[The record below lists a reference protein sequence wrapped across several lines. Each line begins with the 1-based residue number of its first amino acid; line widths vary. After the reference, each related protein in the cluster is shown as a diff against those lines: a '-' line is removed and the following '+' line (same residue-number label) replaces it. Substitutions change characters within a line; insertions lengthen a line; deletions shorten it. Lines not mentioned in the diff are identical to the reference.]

1 MRRDNYKGCRNSRSN
16 CNAIASFAH
25 PTSPAGKRPRVL
37 LVEDDEAVR
46 RMLLGWLEAWG
57 YPVVTAEN
65 GDIAWNILLQD
76 GSPELLIMDW
86 MMPGIDGVELCRK
99 LRKLQSSFYRY
110 ILLITGKNNKE
121 DIACALEAGADDYL
135 AKPFDLLDLR
145 SRLTVATRILSVQD
159 DLIKARD
166 RLRDQAMVDGLT
178 GVWNRSAFL
187 DLFRGE
193 LDRAARTRT
202 MTGLL
207 MLDLDHFKK
216 VNDTHGHAAGDAV
229 LKETATRLKGALR
242 SYDFLGRYGG
252 EEFFIALPNASRNQL
267 CEIAER
273 VRLSVVTEPVRY
285 GNIEIKIGLSIGAV
299 EVMPGQRTALE
310 AIAVAD
316 VGLYHAK
323 NSGRNR
329 TVYCRR
335 SWQELSQSKGS
346 NLAFCQE
353 CQFEHTKQCTISVAE
368 YSPKHSVEMGE
379 PWIIFPST
387 VEVDSRGAIGA

>member
-1 MRRDNYKGCRNSRSN
+1 MRHDNYKGDTSSKYSHKATARL
-16 CNAIASFAH
+16 AH
-25 PTSPAGKRPRVL
+25 PVPPVVKRPRVL

-46 RMLLGWLEAWG
+46 RMLLCWLQAWG
-57 YPVVTAEN
+57 YPAVTAEN
-65 GDIAWNILLQD
+65 GDDAWSILVQD

-99 LRKLQSSFYRY
+99 LRKVQSNFYRY
-110 ILLITGKNNKE
+110 ILLITGKSKKE
-121 DIACALEAGADDYL
+121 DVACALEAGADDYL
-135 AKPFDLLDLR
+135 AKPFDMVDLR

-166 RLRDQAMVDGLT
+166 RLRDQATVDGLT
-178 GVWNRSAFL
+178 GVWNRAAFL

-216 VNDTHGHAAGDAV
+216 INDTYGHAAGDAV
-229 LKETATRLKGALR
+229 LQETAARLKGALR
-242 SYDFLGRYGG
+242 SYDFIGRYGG
-252 EEFFIALPNASRNQL
+252 EEFLITLPSASRNQL

-285 GNIEIKIGLSIGAV
+285 GNIEIKIGLSIGAA
-299 EVMPGQRTALE
+299 EVMPGERTALE

-323 NSGRNR
+323 NTGRNR
-329 TVYCRR
+329 TVYCQR
-335 SWQELSQSKGS
+335 SCQELSQSKDS
-346 NLAFCQE
+346 NLAFCGE
-353 CQFEHTKQCTISVAE
+353 CQSENMKQCIVSVPGHG
-368 YSPKHSVEMGE
+368 PKLSSEEGE
-379 PWIIFPST
+379 PWILYPYT
-387 VEVDSRGAIGA
+387 VGVDLRQVIGA